1 MESNDK
7 SKDINIKNGTCYY
20 FDDIIK
26 IEDFNF
32 GNILIDEKSYENVLV
47 YSILYKTLIG
57 AKPIRI
63 RLDKVDGFVKVY
75 DGTRYLVLFG
85 PEIGTI
91 ELGVL

>member
-7 SKDINIKNGTCYY
+7 SKDINIKNRTRYY

-57 AKPIRI
+57 AKPTRI

-91 ELGVL
+91 ELGIL